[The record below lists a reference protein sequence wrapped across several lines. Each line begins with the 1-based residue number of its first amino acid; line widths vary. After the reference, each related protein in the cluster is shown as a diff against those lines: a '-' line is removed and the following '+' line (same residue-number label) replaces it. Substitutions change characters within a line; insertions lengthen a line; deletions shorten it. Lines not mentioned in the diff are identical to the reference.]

1 MRSIMGSGT
10 ANIQKDPLIESSFN
24 KSFQASTDKFG
35 STVRSQIASQH
46 QANRAAVNHQR
57 TPQAHVEARGVRQNT
72 GASALMNYGLVE
84 RHQDSLFESSK
95 ASTSNQTSIM
105 RRQFNKNQAQKQ
117 PTLAMHQ
124 NQRQVEMLGAAVFGS
139 KVQPSHQLGGTVGM
153 SAIKAGSTKPGS
165 QVTEI
170 TSNMKQFTTEDK
182 GARINKRSDESALEE
197 ASFAA
202 PAQH

>member
-1 MRSIMGSGT
+1 
-10 ANIQKDPLIESSFN
+10 
-24 KSFQASTDKFG
+24 
-35 STVRSQIASQH
+35 
-46 QANRAAVNHQR
+46 
-57 TPQAHVEARGVRQNT
+57 
-72 GASALMNYGLVE
+72 
-84 RHQDSLFESSK
+84 
-95 ASTSNQTSIM
+95 M

-139 KVQPSHQLGGTVGM
+139 KVQPSHLAGGTVGM
-153 SAIKAGSTKPGS
+153 SALKAGSTKPGS

-182 GARINKRSDESALEE
+182 GARIKRSDESALEE

-202 PAQH
+202 PAQHQPLTSMQEGGPV